1 MSCNINLTQGFAL
14 DCKDSVGGI
23 KSINLIDFAST
34 GFTVAS
40 GEVTAT
46 SVSSANV
53 YTYELPKGVGSM
65 TVTTNVSAD
74 NGTVFNQT
82 DVVGRLRK
90 LSTAK
95 RNELK
100 LLSQSRVFA
109 IVRDNNDGYYLVGN
123 EYGCDVTAMTSETGT
138 ATSPSNLDPTL
149 ADELVEQ
156 GMLKVNDVFVG
167 KTYYT
172 PNLTEKIYE

>member
-1 MSCNINLTQGFAL
+1 MSCNIVLTQGFAL

-23 KSINLIDFAST
+23 KSIHLISWAAT

-46 SVSSANV
+46 TVVSGNV
-53 YTYELPKGVGSM
+53 YDYELPKGIGSM
-65 TVTTNVSAD
+65 TTTTNISAD

-100 LLSQSRVFA
+100 LLAQSRVFC
-109 IVRDNNDGYYLVGN
+109 IVLDNNGNYYLVGR
-123 EYGCDVTAMTSETGT
+123 EYGCDVTAKTSETGT
-138 ATSPSNLDPTL
+138 AMGDLNGYNFTL
-149 ADELVEQ
+149 SAIEAEEPFKLQ
-156 GMLKVNDVFVG
+156 GSVVTALG
-167 KTYYT
+167 
-172 PNLTEKIYE
+172 L

>member
-1 MSCNINLTQGFAL
+1 MSCNIVLTQGFAL

-23 KSINLIDFAST
+23 NSIHLISWAAT

-46 SVSSANV
+46 TVVSGNV
-53 YTYELPKGVGSM
+53 YDYELPKGVGSM
-65 TVTTNVSAD
+65 TTTTNVSQE

-100 LLSQSRVFA
+100 LLAQSRVFC
-109 IVRDNNDGYYLVGN
+109 IVLDNNGNYYLVGR
-123 EYGCDVTAMTSETGT
+123 EYGCDVTAKTSETGT
-138 ATSPSNLDPTL
+138 AMGDLNGYNFTL
-149 ADELVEQ
+149 SAIEAEEPFKLQ
-156 GMLKVNDVFVG
+156 GSVVTALG
-167 KTYYT
+167 
-172 PNLTEKIYE
+172 L

>member
-1 MSCNINLTQGFAL
+1 MSCSINLTQGFAL

-23 KSINLIDFAST
+23 KSISLISWVAD
-34 GFTVAS
+34 GFTTAS
-40 GEVTAT
+40 GEVTAIAATGTVT
-46 SVSSANV
+46 SGST

-65 TVTTNVSAD
+65 TITTNISAE

-90 LSTAK
+90 ISTAK

-109 IVRDNNDGYYLVGN
+109 IVRDNNDGYYLVGK
-123 EYGCDVTAMTSETGT
+123 EYGCDLTALTGETGT
-138 ATSPSNLDPTL
+138 AMGDLNGYNFTL
-149 ADELVEQ
+149 SAIEAEAPYKLQSSIVTDL
-156 GMLKVNDVFVG
+156 G
-167 KTYYT
+167 
-172 PNLTEKIYE
+172 I

>member
-1 MSCNINLTQGFAL
+1 MSCTINLTQGFAL

-23 KSINLIDFAST
+23 KSIHLIDWAPT

-40 GEVTAT
+40 GEATAT
-46 SVSSANV
+46 SVASGSV

-65 TVTTNVSAD
+65 TVTTNASTE

-100 LLSQSRVFA
+100 LLSQSRVFCV
-109 IVRDNNDGYYLVGN
+109 VRDNNNNYWLVGK
-123 EYGCDVTAMTSETGT
+123 EYGCDLTAKTSETGT
-138 ATSPSNLDPTL
+138 AMGDLNGYNFTLSAIEAEEPYKLQTSVVTSL
-149 ADELVEQ
+149 
-156 GMLKVNDVFVG
+156 G
-167 KTYYT
+167 
-172 PNLTEKIYE
+172 I